1 MIMMKKL
8 SKMTATVLFMVLS
21 SIATTPVANAVTTYL
36 EPSSYNSFDDSPF
49 KGGNYSYFNLED
61 FEDGFL
67 NTPGV
72 NASSGVINLPSPF
85 NISTDSV
92 DSDDRVIDGSGLN
105 GYSWY
110 SADKSTIRFTF
121 NASVLGALPTN
132 VGIVWTDVGF
142 SDTGLGFGQVNLEAF
157 DVLGTSLG
165 VLGSIVGDG
174 DFRGQTAEDR
184 FFGAINLD
192 GISAIEIRMLDSTD
206 WEVDHL
212 QYGRANSQSVPEPSS
227 LLGLF
232 AVGAMGIGLRL
243 QCQQNKGLATGRRS
257 PLR

>member
-1 MIMMKKL
+1 MMKKL
-8 SKMTATVLFMVLS
+8 SKMTATVLFMALS
-21 SIATTPVANAVTTYL
+21 SIATTPTANAVTTYL
-36 EPSSYNSFDDSPF
+36 EPSLYNSFDDSPF
-49 KGGNYSYFNLED
+49 KDGNYSYFNLED

-72 NASSGVINLPSPF
+72 TASGGVINLPSPF

-110 SADKSTIRFTF
+110 SAEKSTIRFTF
-121 NASVLGALPTN
+121 NASVLGGLPTN

-142 SDTGLGFGQVNLEAF
+142 SNTGLGFGKVNLEAF
-157 DVLGTSLG
+157 DALGTSLG
-165 VLGSIVGDG
+165 VLGSTLVGDG

-212 QYGRANSQSVPEPSS
+212 QYGRANSQSVPEPST
-227 LLGLF
+227 LFALF
-232 AVGAMGIGLRL
+232 AVGAMGVGLRL
-243 QCQQNKGLATGRRS
+243 QCQQNKGLGTGRHS